1 MTPTTNQLF
10 RSTWDASA
18 LEGRFAK
25 RVAARLSQATG
36 DLPHDVTERLR
47 VARERAL
54 ESGRWA
60 TQGQTRIATS
70 IGSSGS
76 GQLALRGGQGWGWRL
91 ASLVPVVAMVA
102 GLILV
107 QSQQDA
113 DQTHAAADIDAA
125 LLSDDLPPA
134 AYSDAGFA
142 EYLRGPT
149 SR

>member
-1 MTPTTNQLF
+1 MTTSTHPLA
-10 RSTWDASA
+10 RSPWDASA

-25 RVAARLSQATG
+25 RVAARLSQGSG

-54 ESGRWA
+54 EAGRWA
-60 TQGQTRIATS
+60 TQGQARIAS
-70 IGSSGS
+70 SMAPVGAGS
-76 GQLALRGGQGWGWRL
+76 AVLRGGPGWGWRL

-102 GLILV
+102 GLLLV

-142 EYLRGPT
+142 EYLRGPG
-149 SR
+149 R

>member
-1 MTPTTNQLF
+1 MTPTTYSIA
-10 RSTWDASA
+10 RTPWDASA

-25 RVAARLSQATG
+25 RIAARLSQGTS

-47 VARERAL
+47 VSRERAL
-54 ESGRWA
+54 ESARWA
-60 TQGQTRIATS
+60 TQGQTRVAAS
-70 IGSSGS
+70 IGPSGS
-76 GQLALRGGQGWGWRL
+76 GQAVLRGGPGWGWRL

-102 GLILV
+102 GLLLV

-142 EYLRGPT
+142 EFLRGPD
-149 SR
+149 R

>member
-1 MTPTTNQLF
+1 MTSTTNPLV
-10 RSTWDASA
+10 RTVWDAST
-18 LEGRFAK
+18 LESRFA
-25 RVAARLSQATG
+25 RRIAARLSQGTN

-47 VARERAL
+47 VSRERAL
-54 ESGRWA
+54 EAARWA
-60 TQGQTRIATS
+60 TLGQTRVAAS
-70 IGSSGS
+70 IGPSGS
-76 GQLALRGGQGWGWRL
+76 GQAVLRGGSGWGWRL

-102 GLILV
+102 GLLLV

-142 EYLRGPT
+142 EFLRGT
-149 SR
+149 GR

>member
-1 MTPTTNQLF
+1 MTPITNQLT
-10 RSTWDASA
+10 RTPWDASA

-25 RVAARLSQATG
+25 RIAARLSQGSG

-54 ESGRWA
+54 EAGRWA
-60 TQGQTRIATS
+60 TQGQTRIAAS
-70 IGSSGS
+70 VGSAGS
-76 GQLALRGGQGWGWRL
+76 GQAVLRGGPGWGWRL

-102 GLILV
+102 GLLLV

-142 EYLRGPT
+142 EYLRGPG
-149 SR
+149 R

>member
-1 MTPTTNQLF
+1 MTPITNQLA
-10 RSTWDASA
+10 RTPWDASA
-18 LEGRFAK
+18 LEGRYAK
-25 RVAARLSQATG
+25 RIAARLSQGSA

-54 ESGRWA
+54 EAGRWA
-60 TQGQTRIATS
+60 TLGQTRIAAS
-70 IGSSGS
+70 VGSAGS
-76 GQLALRGGQGWGWRL
+76 GQAVLRGGPGWGWRL

-102 GLILV
+102 GLLLV

-142 EYLRGPT
+142 EYLRGPG
-149 SR
+149 R